1 MRICKRF
8 VLCVTV
14 FAFAAEILSAQMK
27 MPEMPSITNISD
39 GPAMP
44 HISAPTFG
52 STFYVPGN
60 IYTRKKSEVTIKS
73 ADNNVSEKTVSQS
86 SGSMQEKLSAVFG
99 INSYGRLTADD
110 VSMLGSNGYFNGV
123 YSILGNSWQSQNVPS
138 VSATKSDVLLEK
150 VMEQLEALKV
160 QNARLSA
167 FYDEQKK
174 YKSASVVP
182 SSIEKEPKIL
192 RFVVNGRNLLDTCR
206 TVFFSN
212 KEYDGSFLL
221 TGDRKYDSNGKS
233 REETFYLLFKA
244 DGNCGSEA
252 GFDVEPSVVQD
263 YKNEHSYLYQLSE
276 KHNLKAE
283 KTGNLVAL
291 RCNEA
296 AWNMDLLLDIGSE

>member
-14 FAFAAEILSAQMK
+14 FAFVSVLSAQMK

-60 IYTRKKSEVTIKS
+60 VYTRKKAEVTIKS
-73 ADNNVSEKTVSQS
+73 ADNNAAEKSASLQT
-86 SGSMQEKLSAVFG
+86 GSRQEKLSAVLG
-99 INSYGRLTADD
+99 LNSNSRLTADD
-110 VSMLGSNGYFNGV
+110 VSMLGSNGYFDGI
-123 YSILGNSWQSQNVPS
+123 YSILGNGGQVQNIF
-138 VSATKSDVLLEK
+138 SASTAKSDILLEK
-150 VMEQLEALKV
+150 VMEQLEALKL
-160 QNARLSA
+160 QNAHLSKL
-167 FYDEQKK
+167 YDEQKK
-174 YKSASVVP
+174 YRLASVVP
-182 SSIEKEPKIL
+182 PSIEREPKIL

-221 TGDRKYDSNGKS
+221 TCDRKYDSNGKS

-252 GFDVEPSVVQD
+252 GFDVEPSVIQD
-263 YKNEHSYLYQLSE
+263 YKNEHSFLYQLSK

-291 RCNEA
+291 RCNDA
-296 AWNMDLLLDIGSE
+296 AWNMDLLLDIGSD